1 MCKCHTYTVL
11 RMSFWPR
18 EILSSYLSSTS
29 RAPKEPLNEKL
40 HSTGEMCLHWMQNV
54 QKEGHLP
61 ASHFNRP
68 ESRACVQ
75 LEILGLSLWLSSSY
89 YTGNE
94 SGQVYGNGKVQPEFW
109 QSPVWEML
117 LLPWSSAV
125 SAPGPSGSRSQL
137 CRDWKVL
144 KALAKARF
152 SKLPCVDLQPSGLQA
167 VAGSLGSLAQ
177 LAASEPSPGSREKEE
192 CHSVG

>member
-1 MCKCHTYTVL
+1 M
-11 RMSFWPR
+11 
-18 EILSSYLSSTS
+18 
-29 RAPKEPLNEKL
+29 
-40 HSTGEMCLHWMQNV
+40 
-54 QKEGHLP
+54 
-61 ASHFNRP
+61 
-68 ESRACVQ
+68 
-75 LEILGLSLWLSSSY
+75 
-89 YTGNE
+89 
-94 SGQVYGNGKVQPEFW
+94 
-109 QSPVWEML
+109 
-117 LLPWSSAV
+117 

-152 SKLPCVDLQPSGLQA
+152 SKLPCVDLQPSGLLDSQA